1 MITSQESEN
10 MTRAKC
16 AVSESRAVI
25 ARVMMPQDANISGNV
40 FGGSILKMVDEISF
54 VSATRHA
61 RTNVVTASL
70 DKMDFLSPVHIG
82 DLVTLY
88 ATVNAVW
95 HSSMEVGVRVTAEDV
110 RTGEVRHTGSSYVT
124 VVALD
129 EHERPTEV
137 PELVVETEE
146 EARRNGDANVRR
158 KWRIEE
164 AEGKDP

>member
-1 MITSQESEN
+1 
-10 MTRAKC
+10 MTRAKRTV
-16 AVSESRAVI
+16 AESRAVL
-25 ARVMMPQDANISGNV
+25 ARVMMPQDANVSGNV
-40 FGGSILKMVDEISF
+40 FGGTILKMVDEISF

-95 HSSMEVGVRVTAEDV
+95 RSSMEVGVKVTAENV
-110 RTGEVRHTGSSYVT
+110 RMGGARQTGSSYVT

-129 EHERPTEV
+129 ENGRPTEV
-137 PELVVETEE
+137 PELVPETEE
-146 EARRNGDANVRR
+146 EVRRNGDANRRR
-158 KWRIEE
+158 KWRFEE
-164 AEGKDP
+164 ADGKDPGRAGA